1 MQLVHLVITALV
13 YLRTAEVM
21 SVRCIPATIPATS
34 QSNSNVFRPSKE
46 ISQRQLFIDCC
57 IPASSGSDRVPSAL
71 NRPARTHLDCTPIIC
86 INVLLMIYDTPSRNS
101 GLSRLRN
108 TRDDPLLYE
117 FYKSIIHI
125 GLSFRQIRIL
135 LVGFL
140 LGERADAG
148 RQCACTGQHKE

>member
-1 MQLVHLVITALV
+1 
-13 YLRTAEVM
+13 
-21 SVRCIPATIPATS
+21 
-34 QSNSNVFRPSKE
+34 
-46 ISQRQLFIDCC
+46 
-57 IPASSGSDRVPSAL
+57 
-71 NRPARTHLDCTPIIC
+71 
-86 INVLLMIYDTPSRNS
+86 MIYDTPSRNS

-117 FYKSIIHI
+117 FYTSIIHI

-140 LGERADAG
+140 LEERADAG